1 MEKEVGCDKKAWNAV
16 VKRVKRVVYTVEW
29 NWRVDGPRKLGPREE
44 IVFEKSLFQ
53 TFFWINILPILF
65 AREGRKQLRYLV
77 RINPFEYVKKEKA
90 RRANSREDNFF
101 SDENGDPFR
110 NTGNA

>member
-29 NWRVDGPRKLGPREE
+29 NWRVDWPRKLGPREE
-44 IVFEKSLFQ
+44 IVFEKSLSQ

-65 AREGRKQLRYLV
+65 AREGGL
-77 RINPFEYVKKEKA
+77 KKA
-90 RRANSREDNFF
+90 APLSR
-101 SDENGDPFR
+101 
-110 NTGNA
+110 